1 MTTITAIA
9 PETQVQPRP
18 AAPRPA
24 GPLRSSLILARRALL
39 RIRHEPE
46 QLADAIAIPVLF
58 TLLFTYLFGG
68 ALAGSTRAY
77 LGFLLPG
84 TLVLAVVL
92 ITTSAGQS
100 LCTDK
105 TSGALDRFRS
115 MPVWPPALIA
125 GTLIGDVVRYLIG
138 SVLVL
143 ALGVA
148 MGYRPGG
155 GAAGVTA
162 AVALIVVFAF
172 SLSWIWTTLGLLLRS
187 AQSVMTI
194 SFMVQFPLTFA
205 SNVFVNPA
213 TMPGWLRAF
222 VTVNPVSH
230 LVTAERGLMGGTAT
244 ASQVGWVLLACA
256 ALIAVFG
263 SLTMRLYRTRR

>member
-9 PETQVQPRP
+9 PETQVRP
-18 AAPRPA
+18 VPAGPRPA

-46 QLADAIAIPVLF
+46 QLADSIAIPVLF

-68 ALAGSTRAY
+68 ALAGSAHAY
-77 LGFLLPG
+77 LSFLLPG

-92 ITTSAGQS
+92 ITTSAGQT
-100 LCTDK
+100 LCADK

-115 MPVWPPALIA
+115 MPVWQPSVIA
-125 GTLIGDVVRYLIG
+125 GSLLGDVVRYLTG
-138 SVLVL
+138 SALVL
-143 ALGVA
+143 A
-148 MGYRPGG
+148 MGYRPAG
-155 GAAGVTA
+155 GAGGVLA
-162 AVALIVVFAF
+162 AVGLIMVFAF
-172 SLSWIWTTLGLLLRS
+172 SISWIWTTLGLLLRS

-230 LVTAERGLMGGTAT
+230 LVTAERGLMNGTA
-244 ASQVGWVLLACA
+244 AVSQVAWVLLACA